1 RAELFFILSKGR
13 QARVEGRTVS
23 EPPMLRSVLAP
34 IHPDG
39 WRFIA
44 AAVLAALLLF
54 WVGVAPL
61 GWLALA
67 TAAWITYFFRD
78 PWRMTPSRAG
88 LVVSAADGVV
98 VAADRVPPPRELEM
112 GEAPMTRIGVFLNVF
127 DVHVNRVPLGGR
139 VKKLAYTKGK
149 FFNASLIKASDEN
162 ERMAIRIS
170 SAGGDLAVVQ
180 IAGLI
185 ARRIVCTLTEGQ
197 EVATGERRGLIRFG
211 SGTDVY
217 LPAGWAPL
225 VVEGQR
231 VIGGETVIAD
241 ATSREPQREGR

>member
-1 RAELFFILSKGR
+1 
-13 QARVEGRTVS
+13 
-23 EPPMLRSVLAP
+23 MLRSVLAP

-44 AAVLAALLLF
+44 VAVLAALLLF
-54 WVGVAPL
+54 WLGVAPL

-67 TAAWITYFFRD
+67 VAAWITYFFRD
-78 PWRMTPSRAG
+78 PWRVTPSRAG

-98 VAADRVPPPRELEM
+98 VAADRVPPPKELDM

-139 VKKLAYTKGK
+139 VKKLAYSKGR
-149 FFNASLIKASDEN
+149 FLNASLDKASEEN
-162 ERMAIRIS
+162 ERMAIRIAS
-170 SAGGDLAVVQ
+170 TEGPDVAVVQ

-185 ARRIVCTLTEGQ
+185 ARRIVCTLKEGQ
-197 EVATGERRGLIRFG
+197 EVATGERLGLIRFG
-211 SGTDVY
+211 SRTDVY
-217 LPAGWAPL
+217 LPAEWVPL
-225 VVEGQR
+225 VVKGQR

-241 ATSREPQREGR
+241 AAAREPQREGRPH